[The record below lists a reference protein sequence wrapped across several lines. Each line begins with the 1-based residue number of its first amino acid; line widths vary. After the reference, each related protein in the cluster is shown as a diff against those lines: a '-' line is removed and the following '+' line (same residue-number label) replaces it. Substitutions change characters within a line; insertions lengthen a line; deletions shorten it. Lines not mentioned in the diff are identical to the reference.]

1 MLTWVRWND
10 PKNLPMLLVRLLA
23 AELLIG
29 VFRIENECPR
39 PLIISLNGCLSF
51 PRRHHA
57 RSTRIS
63 KVSPDR
69 KRTYGDAH
77 DTFVV
82 DQDFV
87 ISIPLL
93 ARSLAIRQRRDDIV
107 QKLVPLLDL
116 ARLGDHFQSAA
127 VLAPTPSESTTH
139 TFRMEVTDDD
149 RVSGPDLDQERE
161 ECAARAAGPARGEAA
176 MLPVGPAGHGRTPR
190 IPWVL
195 PIASVGGELA

>member
-1 MLTWVRWND
+1 MDVYRS
-10 PKNLPMLLVRLLA
+10 LVVATLDQRIRLA
-23 AELLIG
+23 
-29 VFRIENECPR
+29 
-39 PLIISLNGCLSF
+39 
-51 PRRHHA
+51 
-57 RSTRIS
+57 
-63 KVSPDR
+63 KVTSDR

-77 DTFVV
+77 DTFVI

-107 QKLVPLLDL
+107 QKLVPLLDH
-116 ARLGDHFQSAA
+116 ARLGDHFQSVA
-127 VLAPTPSESTTH
+127 VLAPSESTPH
-139 TFRMEVTDDD
+139 TFGMEVTDDD

-161 ECAARAAGPARGEAA
+161 ECAARAAGPARGESA

-195 PIASVGGELA
+195 TIASARGELA